1 MARWDPGTEERLR
14 KAALELFTEHGY
26 DHVTVTDIAE
36 RAGITRRTY
45 FRYFPDKREVLF
57 AHSDELAAA
66 VAEAV
71 RDAEPGTDDMAA
83 ALNALATAGTY
94 LTEHAK
100 DPAQRQAVI
109 RSSPEL
115 EERERTKLAALTA
128 AIQTALASRGTANA
142 QARTVAQLAGLA
154 FANAYTRWIE
164 LEGAADFR
172 DCLRNATDTLREALT
187 DGWSPTPTSP

>member
-14 KAALELFTEHGY
+14 KAALELFTERGY
-26 DHVTVTDIAE
+26 DQVTVTHIAE

-57 AHSDELAAA
+57 AHSDELAPA

-71 RDAEPGTDDMAA
+71 RSAAPGTGDMAA
-83 ALNALATAGTY
+83 VLNALATVGTY

-115 EERERTKLAALTA
+115 EERERTKLAALTD
-128 AIQTALASRGTANA
+128 ALQSALTSRGTANA
-142 QARTVAQLAGLA
+142 QARAVAQLASLV
-154 FANAYTRWIE
+154 FANAFTQWIE
-164 LEGAADFR
+164 LGGATGFR
-172 DCLRNATDTLREALT
+172 DCLRNATNTLREALAT
-187 DGWSPTPTSP
+187 D